1 MIVRILF
8 QPLEETG
15 RTFFSKLL
23 ILDGSEEKILSAR
36 QAASNVL
43 LILIKLHVL
52 LGLVFICFA
61 TNYSSTLIDLLAG
74 PKWSLEE
81 GNAPGVLALY
91 CVYVPFMGING
102 ITEGFVQAVASKKD
116 LSRLS
121 YFMVLFSIC
130 FMASGFI
137 FMYCFEMGAIG
148 LILANMVNLGIRIG
162 YSWYYIRSYFKPS
175 VTVSVKQWF
184 PHAVTVT
191 SFVLAWSITFWS
203 EKNIGWYTLKEK
215 AIHISIGGICFIFVG
230 LVM

>member
-23 ILDGSEEKILSAR
+23 SDDEKKVSTR
-36 QAASNVL
+36 QTAANVL
-43 LILIKLHVL
+43 MILVQFHVL

-74 PKWSLEE
+74 HKWSQGE

-102 ITEGFVQAVASKKD
+102 ITEGFVQAVATKSD

-121 YFMVLFSIC
+121 YFMVFFSIC

-137 FMYCFEMGAIG
+137 FMYIFEMGAMG
-148 LILANMVNLGIRIG
+148 LILANMVNLGIRIS
-162 YSWYYIRSYFKPS
+162 YSWYYIRNYFQPS
-175 VTVSVKQWF
+175 VTLSVKQWF
-184 PHAVTVT
+184 PHAVTLT
-191 SFVLAWSITFWS
+191 SFILGWTITFWS
-203 EKNIGWYTLKEK
+203 AKNIGWYTLKQK
-215 AIHISIGGICFIFVG
+215 ATHIAIGGICFLFVS
-230 LVM
+230 LIM